1 MTDTPRHHPV
11 PRRASTIAMWLFLGS
26 LSMLF
31 VASLFGYVL
40 VRVYRSSQT
49 AGALHLPSSLWVS
62 TLMMLAASYTMHRG
76 LNAIRREKQA
86 LFRTYL
92 SATVLFASVFVIIQ
106 TPAMIKLWHEH
117 QTATKAYFAAQAA
130 LPAAKPDPTINT
142 DEVIAGQNSAPIY
155 GIVVILILVHALHV
169 IGGMVSLGLISYNTY
184 HGRYDHE
191 HYAGVQ
197 NCVLY
202 WHFLD
207 AVWILMF
214 TVIGAFG

>member
-1 MTDTPRHHPV
+1 MTDAPRHHLV

-31 VASLFGYVL
+31 IASLLGYVL
-40 VRVYRSSQT
+40 IRVYRSSQT
-49 AGALHLPSSLWVS
+49 AGALHLPPSLWVS
-62 TLMMLAASYTMHRG
+62 TLMMLASSYTMHRG
-76 LNAIRREKQA
+76 LTAIRREKQA

-92 SATVLFASVFVIIQ
+92 SATVLFASVFVVIQ
-106 TPAMIKLWHEH
+106 TPAMVKLWRDH
-117 QTATKAYFAAQAA
+117 QTTTQAYFKAEAER
-130 LPAAKPDPTINT
+130 PKPKADPTINT
-142 DEVIAGQNSAPIY
+142 DEIQPGQNSAPIY
-155 GIVVILILVHALHV
+155 GIVVVLIFVHALHV
-169 IGGMVSLGLISYNTY
+169 IGGMVSLGLVAYNTY

-191 HYAGVQ
+191 HYAGIQ

>member
-1 MTDTPRHHPV
+1 MTDVPRNHLV
-11 PRRASTIAMWLFLGS
+11 PRRAGTIAMWLFLGS

-40 VRVYRSSQT
+40 MRTYRTTET
-49 AGALHLPSSLWVS
+49 AGAVHLPASLWVS
-62 TLMMLAASYTMHRG
+62 TIMMLASSYTMHRA
-76 LNAIRREKQA
+76 LLAIRREKQA

-106 TPAMIKLWHEH
+106 TPAMGQLWRDHKITTAKFFEN
-117 QTATKAYFAAQAA
+117 QTKQ
-130 LPAAKPDPTINT
+130 LPPKPDPNSNA
-142 DEVIAGQNSAPIY
+142 DEIFAHQNAAPIY
-155 GIVVILILVHALHV
+155 GFVVILILIHALHV
-169 IGGMVSLGLISYNTY
+169 VGGMISLGLVAYNAH

-191 HYAGVQ
+191 HYQGVQ

-214 TVIGAFG
+214 TIIAAFG